1 MSPFL
6 TVVSV
11 KEKVCQT
18 AWKIFQFLQKKRPSF
33 SSKNCQFIDFY
44 NTYFLNGLVNP
55 ALKVAIYGSRF
66 TLLTTSFGQNQV
78 DLQLAVLFHNNFV
91 LVEFV
96 LCERGPVA

>member
-1 MSPFL
+1 LRRADGIYRWWLIRAVSL
-6 TVVSV
+6 HDANGKVVKQRGKFSV
-11 KEKVCQT
+11 F
-18 AWKIFQFLQKKRPSF
+18 AKRTSKF

-91 LVEFV
+91 N
-96 LCERGPVA
+96 